1 MNTVV
6 TRIEYH
12 DLFDLLDQRI
22 GEIKTDESDYY
33 RASMKF
39 KKITDEEM
47 SILKNLASAA
57 SLVKFNQ
64 FWVNP
69 YNGHFDGE
77 KLVFDSKNDFLMFLL
92 AFNSEN

>member
-6 TRIEYH
+6 SKIEYP
-12 DLFDLLDQRI
+12 DLFDLLEQKI
-22 GEIKTDESDYY
+22 GEITTDESDYY

-39 KKITDEEM
+39 KKITDGEM

-57 SLVKFNQ
+57 NLMKFNR